1 MAKFGFENDADARKY
16 QGFLDASTHLYKKV
30 CPSNG
35 PSIGLS
41 RVFFMAENAQT
52 MNDWPTPGP

>member
-1 MAKFGFENDADARKY
+1 MAKFGFENGADARKY

-30 CPSNG
+30 CPSVG

-52 MNDWPTPGP
+52 MND